1 MARRKPQSS
10 DAPSGPI
17 SVTAPRVLVAGLE
30 GAARDALVRR
40 LTQFGA
46 SVMHVCSAAE
56 ALGRIRADEFDLL
69 VCAESLPDSKGADLI
84 GTLTQLDQALVC
96 VVTAATPTLD
106 AAVGAMRGGASD
118 FWSAGMPADA
128 LRDRFDAALRRA
140 RELQARRERFDRL
153 RRLCKQL
160 NGARQEVS
168 RQVGSLCTDLADAYK
183 ELSDQFGKV
192 TLACEFSGVVR
203 QELEVESLLRTTL
216 EFVLAKLGSTNA
228 AIFLPAS
235 SGEYSLGA
243 YVNYDVP
250 KDTAEVLLDHLAAV
264 LAPRFEKQTEVTIMA
279 CAKSL
284 EDKLGEH
291 AHWMGESAVAALAC
305 RHDDET
311 LAVIVLFRD
320 RRSGFNGEHRESLR
334 VIGDIFGRQLAR
346 VIHVH
351 HRHIPKDQWGLSG
364 QDPRIDGPDDDLEP

>member
-1 MARRKPQSS
+1 MPRRKQPRA
-10 DAPSGPI
+10 DATTGPI
-17 SVTAPRVLVAGLE
+17 SLTAPRVLLAGFDTP
-30 GAARDALVRR
+30 ARDTLLRR
-40 LTQFGA
+40 FTQFGA
-46 SVMHVCSAAE
+46 LVTHAWSAAE
-56 ALGRIRADEFDLL
+56 ALGLVRAGEFNLL
-69 VCAESLPDSKGADLI
+69 VAAERLTDARGCDLAE
-84 GTLTQLDQALVC
+84 TATRLDLALVC
-96 VVTAATPTLD
+96 VLASPSPTLD
-106 AAVGAMRGGASD
+106 AAVDAMRSGVSD
-118 FWSAGMPADA
+118 FWPASLPADA
-128 LRDRFDAALRRA
+128 LRERFDAAMRKA

-183 ELSDQFGKV
+183 ELTDQFGKV
-192 TLACEFSGVVR
+192 TLASEFSGVVR

-250 KDTAEVLLDHLAAV
+250 RDTAEVLLDHLAAV
-264 LAPRFEKQTEVTIMA
+264 LAPRFEKQTEVTILESA
-279 CAKSL
+279 EAL
-284 EDKLGEH
+284 EDKLGDH
-291 AHWMGESAVAALAC
+291 AHWMGESALAALAC

-320 RRSGFNGEHRESLR
+320 RRSGFNETHREGLR

-351 HRHIPKDQWGLSG
+351 HRHLPKDQWGTPEP
-364 QDPRIDGPDDDLEP
+364 DEPEDGLEP